1 MSKEYVTL
9 LFVALFSIANSG
21 SNVLYF
27 LIYEFHVTQNFKFSE
42 PLQDALNGVQT
53 FMTGQPT
60 FDPDFY
66 GNLTACFASLDPR
79 LLTSTGSQW
88 DGMIQFANSG
98 GNQITND
105 TWMQCEAQNRWFE
118 LNCTTQAYGNMPI
131 YEPCNYASNL
141 AYYHTSTELCG
152 KNDWSVPDVHV
163 KAMGMV
169 FAILAQGSAFLHG
182 SQTRNGGAADSR
194 INDLFAYVAYQAA
207 IEGLGLEM
215 DDNYVITHLANYSRY
230 V

>member
-1 MSKEYVTL
+1 
-9 LFVALFSIANSG
+9 
-21 SNVLYF
+21 
-27 LIYEFHVTQNFKFSE
+27 
-42 PLQDALNGVQT
+42 
-53 FMTGQPT
+53 MTGQPT

-66 GNLTACFASLDPR
+66 GNLTACFDSLDPR
-79 LLTSTGSQW
+79 LLTSIGSQW
-88 DGMIQFANSG
+88 DGMVEYAVSG
-98 GNQITND
+98 PWPKCDDDQT
-105 TWMQCEAQNRWFE
+105 RWFE
-118 LNCTTQAYGNMPI
+118 LNCTTQAYGNLPI

-141 AYYHTSTELCG
+141 AYYHTVTEICS
-152 KNDWSVPDVHV
+152 KSEWSVPDVHV

-215 DDNYVITHLANYSRY
+215 DNNSVITHLANYSRY